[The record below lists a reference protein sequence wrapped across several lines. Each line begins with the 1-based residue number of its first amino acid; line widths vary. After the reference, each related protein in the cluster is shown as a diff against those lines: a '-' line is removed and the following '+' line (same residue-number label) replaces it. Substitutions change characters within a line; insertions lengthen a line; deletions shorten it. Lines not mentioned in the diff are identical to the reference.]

1 MYFFAPLTFLN
12 VNLIFV
18 ALSFLVTLPVIFVL
32 LSAFFA
38 AVVAF
43 GVVATGVVVVSGF
56 VVSVPDAFTSD
67 VIAAF
72 KC

>member
-1 MYFFAPLTFLN
+1 M
-12 VNLIFV
+12 
-18 ALSFLVTLPVIFVL
+18 IFVL